1 MFLLYYYLHS
11 YEVYDTMLVVMQFMK
26 KCVVIYNPESGR
38 PVDRKNLKELPD
50 IMKVNEYET
59 IMCPTKGAKDAT
71 KIVSELSDDV
81 DLVICAG
88 GDGTLNEG
96 ITGNLMRKNKLL
108 MAQLPV
114 GTMNDVGTMYG
125 YTKNMI
131 VNAQMLLSGT
141 KKNVDVCMINNV
153 PFVYVAC
160 IGSYVDVSYNTP
172 RAYKKKYGRLAYIFN
187 AIHEF
192 TGKIKLYDLEY
203 EIDGVKKSGVY
214 SFVFV
219 TNTSRMGGIG
229 HIYSD
234 VKLDDDMFEVL
245 LITAKTKVELI
256 SLGTKILAGEVKN
269 MPGLEYYKTNNLK
282 IKFKSNPGSW
292 VLDGEEYKH
301 ETKEFSFSINK
312 EMFMLI
318 PRKNIVKL
326 FTNLEEFNEK

>member
-1 MFLLYYYLHS
+1 
-11 YEVYDTMLVVMQFMK
+11 MK
-26 KCVVIYNPESGR
+26 KCVIIYNPESGR
-38 PVDRKNLKELPD
+38 PVDKKNLKELPE

-59 IMCPTKGAKDAT
+59 VMCPTKAAKDAT
-71 KIVSELSDDV
+71 RIVSELEDDI

-96 ITGNLMRKNKLL
+96 ITGNLMRKNKLV

-141 KKNVDVCMINNV
+141 EKNVDVCMINDV

-160 IGSYVDVSYNTP
+160 LGSYVDVSYNTP
-172 RAYKKKYGRLAYIFN
+172 RKYKKKYGRLAYIFN

-192 TGKIKLYDLEY
+192 TGKVKLFDLEY
-203 EIDGVKKSGVY
+203 EIDGIKKSGIY
-214 SFVFV
+214 SFLFI
-219 TNTSRMGGIG
+219 TNTSRMGGIS
-229 HIYSD
+229 HIYND

-245 LITAKTKVELI
+245 MITAKTKVELI
-256 SLGTKILAGEVKN
+256 ALATRILAGEVKN
-269 MPGLEYYKTNNLK
+269 MPGLEDYKTNNLVVR
-282 IKFKSNPGSW
+282 FKDVPNSW

-301 ETKEFSFSINK
+301 DTKEFKFSINK
-312 EMFMLI
+312 DMYMLV
-318 PRKNIVKL
+318 PKKNIVKL
-326 FTNLEEFNEK
+326 FSNLEEYKEENK

>member
-1 MFLLYYYLHS
+1 
-11 YEVYDTMLVVMQFMK
+11 MK

-38 PVDRKNLKELPD
+38 PVDKKHLKELPG
-50 IMKVNEYET
+50 ILELNGYEA
-59 IMCPTKGAKDAT
+59 IMCPTKQAKDAT
-71 KIVSELSDDV
+71 RIVSELEDDI

-96 ITGNLMRKNKLL
+96 ITGNLMRKNKLVI
-108 MAQLPV
+108 AQLPV

-141 KKNVDVCMINNV
+141 EKNVDVCMINNV

-172 RAYKKKYGRLAYIFN
+172 RKYKKKYGRLAYIFN

-192 TGKIKLYDLEY
+192 TGKVKLFDLEY
-203 EIDGVKKSGVY
+203 EIDGVKKSGIY
-214 SFVFV
+214 SFVFI
-219 TNTSRMGGIG
+219 TNTSRMGGIS
-229 HIYSD
+229 HIYND

-245 LITAKTKVELI
+245 MITAKTKVELI
-256 SLGTKILAGEVKN
+256 ALATRILAGEVKN
-269 MPGLEYYKTNNLK
+269 MPGLEYYKTNNLVVR
-282 IKFKSNPGSW
+282 FKDVPNSW

-301 ETKEFSFSINK
+301 DTKEFRFSINK
-312 EMFMLI
+312 DMYMLV
-318 PRKNIVKL
+318 PKKNIVKL
-326 FTNLEEFNEK
+326 FSNLEEYKEENK

>member
-1 MFLLYYYLHS
+1 
-11 YEVYDTMLVVMQFMK
+11 MK
-26 KCVVIYNPESGR
+26 KCVIIYNPESGR
-38 PVDRKNLKELPD
+38 PVDKKNLKELPD

-59 IMCPTKGAKDAT
+59 VMCPTKAAKDAT
-71 KIVSELSDDV
+71 RIVSELEDDV

-96 ITGNLMRKNKLL
+96 ITGNLMRKNKLV

-141 KKNVDVCMINNV
+141 EKNVDVCMINDV

-160 IGSYVDVSYNTP
+160 LGSYVDVSYNTP
-172 RAYKKKYGRLAYIFN
+172 RKYKKKYGRLAYIFN

-192 TGKIKLYDLEY
+192 TRKVKLFDLEY
-203 EIDGVKKSGVY
+203 EIDGIKKSGIY
-214 SFVFV
+214 SFLFI
-219 TNTSRMGGIG
+219 TNTSRMGGIS
-229 HIYSD
+229 HIYND

-245 LITAKTKVELI
+245 MITAKTKVELI
-256 SLGTKILAGEVKN
+256 ALATRILAGEVKN
-269 MPGLEYYKTNNLK
+269 MPGLEYYKTNNLVVR
-282 IKFKSNPGSW
+282 FKDVPNSW

-301 ETKEFSFSINK
+301 NTKEFKFSINK
-312 EMFMLI
+312 DMYMLV
-318 PRKNIVKL
+318 PKKNIVKL
-326 FTNLEEFNEK
+326 FSNLEEYKEENK